1 MRDLTVNEI
10 EFVAGNGEFANVV
23 AAGAAGAAASTAVAV
38 FAGTFTM
45 GAGAAAVFLGG
56 FAGGVALY
64 YLTD

>member
-1 MRDLTVNEI
+1 MRDLTMSEVD
-10 EFVAGNGEFANVV
+10 FVAGNGEFANVM
-23 AAGAAGAAASTAVAV
+23 AAGTAGAAASTAVAV
-38 FAGTFTM
+38 FAGTFTA